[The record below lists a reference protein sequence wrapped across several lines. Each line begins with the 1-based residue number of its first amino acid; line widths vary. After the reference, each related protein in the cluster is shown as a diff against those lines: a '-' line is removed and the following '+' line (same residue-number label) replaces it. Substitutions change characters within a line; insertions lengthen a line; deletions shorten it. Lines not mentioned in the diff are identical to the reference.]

1 MNEQLKMKTQEWMS
15 LERKTLEQRKK
26 ADQYYEKN
34 LMKLIETDFVERNK
48 HVIKEKVEYLL
59 ISVGTSYEPIVLD
72 LVLLNPRNIAFLYT
86 EKSKD
91 TLDKVVEYT
100 KLKATQY
107 EKRKINETDPID
119 IYKNVKDIFLY
130 WNSPVKMYID
140 FTGGTKA
147 MSAACAL
154 AGAIIDVT
162 MVYVASD
169 DYLVDFRKPNPGSEK
184 LIYIDNPLS
193 VFGDLEVDKAYELF
207 KKHNFEGAGEKF
219 RYLKDNIPNPLLR
232 QELNFSYLLSS
243 SYSLW
248 DSLEFIEAKR
258 VMDELNLELD
268 RDIKQYAYLSLVK
281 NKGILEAQA
290 DRLYELS
297 QIPQM
302 IAGKRQE
309 EILKNQKII
318 VSLMFTMQ
326 MSARTRELQKKY
338 DMATLLMYRLLEMIE
353 QRRLSKY
360 NLFVSD
366 MIYENLTPNEKRT
379 PELIT
384 ENSDDMKKILSDKV
398 YDIKRALFGNR
409 TSNYLPNPVSLLDG
423 FVILAALCDPVVF
436 SPGRDPV
443 NILKQMRSMVYQR
456 NNSIF
461 AHGLGPV
468 SKHDY
473 EKFRDFVIMVFRQFC
488 KIERIDYEKEE
499 KVFWWVLPV
508 TEADII
514 LNTK

>member
-1 MNEQLKMKTQEWMS
+1 MNEQLKEKTEEWMS

-48 HVIKEKVEYLL
+48 NVIKEKVDYLL

-72 LVLLNPRNIAFLYT
+72 LVLLKPKNIAFLYT
-86 EKSKD
+86 EKSRE

-119 IYKNVKDIFLY
+119 IYRNVKDIYLF
-130 WNSPVKMYID
+130 WNSPSKMYID

-207 KKHNFEGAGEKF
+207 NKHNFEGSREKF
-219 RYLKDNIPNPLLR
+219 KYLKDNIPNPVLR

-243 SYSLW
+243 VYSSW
-248 DSLEFIEAKR
+248 DALEFVDAKSI
-258 VMDELNLELD
+258 MDELNHQLN
-268 RDIKQYAYLSLVK
+268 RDIKEYAYLSLVQ
-281 NKGILEAQA
+281 NKKILESQSE
-290 DRLYELS
+290 RLSELS
-297 QIPQM
+297 KIPQM
-302 IAGKRQE
+302 ISEKKQE
-309 EILKNQKII
+309 DILKNLKII
-318 VSLMFTMQ
+318 VALMFTMF
-326 MSARTRELQKKY
+326 MSAKTREIQKKY

-366 MIYENLTPNEKRT
+366 MIYENLRPNEKRT
-379 PELIT
+379 PELIVQDS
-384 ENSDDMKKILSDKV
+384 EEMKKILSDKV
-398 YDIKRALFGNR
+398 YNIKRALFGNR

-423 FVILAALCDPVVF
+423 YIILAALCDPVVY
-436 SPGRDPV
+436 SPNRDPV
-443 NILKQMRSMVYQR
+443 NILKQMRSMVFQR

-468 SKHDY
+468 SKRDY
-473 EKFRDFVIMVFRQFC
+473 EKFRDFVITVFNQFC
-488 KIERIDYEKEE
+488 KIEHIDFEQEK
-499 KVFWWVLPV
+499 KIFWWLQPDGNK
-508 TEADII
+508 ES
-514 LNTK
+514 